1 MYCAVTVAVVAQTLV
16 TLASNPVNFPDE
28 IAWTGGCG
36 NESNVYW
43 EYRDI
48 GGKWEVGWVEVG
60 GGSGATEYRSYYR
73 TCMVS
78 TETALAVRFFVWS
91 RGT

>member
-1 MYCAVTVAVVAQTLV
+1 MYCAVTVAVAAHALV
-16 TLASNPVNFPDE
+16 TLASNPTAGRGDE
-28 IAWTGGCG
+28 G
-36 NESNVYW
+36 NVYR
-43 EYRDI
+43 EFRDI

-60 GGSGATEYRSYYR
+60 GEPGVTEYRSYYK

-78 TETALAVRFFVWS
+78 TEAALAAKFFVWS